1 MALRAVIFDLDGTL
15 VVEEATVRESLR
27 SAARVLPGIDPDGAV
42 DVILSAVRRVW
53 QAGPYH
59 RLAGALG
66 IASWEGLWSR
76 FEGCHPCLAPLAAWA
91 PGYRRTAWTEA
102 LEDLGI
108 DDPGLAQEMAAVY
121 ENAQRLGHHLVPG
134 AMQAVRGAA
143 RYRLGLLTNG
153 PADIQRHKLAH
164 AGLAAEFDAVAVSG
178 EIGVGKPDAAAFAVV
193 AAGLG
198 VRADEAV
205 MVGDSWDRDILGA
218 LAAGMAAIWLSNG
231 RPVPA
236 AVHGVTVVASIAD
249 LPGALAAVDA

>member
-1 MALRAVIFDLDGTL
+1 MVLRAVIFDLDDTL
-15 VVEEATVRESLR
+15 VVEEATARESLR
-27 SAARVLPGIDPDGAV
+27 SAARALPGIDPDGAV

-53 QAGPYH
+53 RAGPHY
-59 RLAGALG
+59 RLAATLG

-76 FEGCHPCLAPLAAWA
+76 FEGDHPCLTSLAAWA
-91 PGYRRTAWTEA
+91 PAYRRTAWTEA
-102 LEDLGI
+102 LEDLGLN
-108 DDPGLAQEMAAVY
+108 DPGLAQAMASAY
-121 ENAQRLGHHLVPG
+121 EHAQQSGHQLVPG

-153 PADIQRHKLAH
+153 PADIQRHKLEH
-164 AGLAAEFDAVAVSG
+164 TGLAAEFDSVAVSG
-178 EIGVGKPDAAAFAVV
+178 EIGVGKPEAAAFAVV
-193 AAGLG
+193 LAGLG

-218 LAAGMAAIWLSNG
+218 LTAGMAAIWLSNG
-231 RPVPA
+231 RPAPA